1 MLGLIVLLSHSQ
13 AFIYITSMDQ
23 LPRWEIGADILNLMD
38 QEDHLG
44 YVKKDSEMKSRLN
57 VKEYHNHLMG
67 AGGRILI

>member
-1 MLGLIVLLSHSQ
+1 MYETHWFLV
-13 AFIYITSMDQ
+13 
-23 LPRWEIGADILNLMD
+23 ADSKKKK
-38 QEDHLG
+38 